1 MSTTI
6 EEKIAI
12 MQAFANGKKIEIYN
26 KRLKKWHEIEDPKWD
41 WLDSEY
47 RIKKVPEYRPY
58 TFDELA
64 NAIAEKGGYVIEKE
78 SGIIS
83 FIRNLYPVGSPIS
96 IKDGRCGF
104 ETLLNNYTW
113 LDWSPCGIK
122 N

>member
-6 EEKIAI
+6 KEKIAV
-12 MQAFANGKKIEIYN
+12 MQAYADGKKIEIYS
-26 KRLKKWHEIEDPKWD
+26 KRHKIWKDIEDPNWD
-41 WLDSEY
+41 WMNSEY
-47 RIKKVPEYRPY
+47 RIKEVPEYRPY

-64 NAIAEKGGYVIEKE
+64 NAIAEKGGYVIEKQ

-83 FIRNLYPVGSPIS
+83 NIKNLYPVGSPIS
-96 IKDGRCGF
+96 IKGDRCGF